1 MLGEAKIVFKNR
13 RSLCGAGISEAGAA
27 ETDGGKIGREGCA
40 LLLGGFDGLHKG
52 HETLLAAAKQTGLKV
67 AAIAIT
73 GGKGAPI
80 YTEAERDYIFAENGI
95 SAVYP
100 LNFAAIRDMSAAEFA
115 CAVRDEIAPEVC
127 FCGEDFRFG
136 SGGKANGDD
145 FARLSGVPVRVLPV
159 LKDAATGEKIGAE
172 HIKALLKNGDV
183 SATDK
188 LLCGG
193 FILTGEVKKDRGIGA
208 TIGFPTANIFYPEG
222 KTELKKGVYETRAEV
237 GGITYKGITNFGSRP
252 TFGND
257 TVVTETHLIGFRG
270 NLYGKTLTVRFV
282 RYLRDVAA
290 FKNAEELT
298 ARLQADVKR
307 VEEGK

>member
-1 MLGEAKIVFKNR
+1 MQNSAKHCSLQPPR
-13 RSLCGAGISEAGAA
+13 RNKSNCAASVGGAA
-27 ETDGGKIGREGCA
+27 VPFFSTFPPFPPFPPRFS
-40 LLLGGFDGLHKG
+40 GGFALPDS
-52 HETLLAAAKQTGLKV
+52 
-67 AAIAIT
+67 
-73 GGKGAPI
+73 
-80 YTEAERDYIFAENGI
+80 AEYERKSQCRSAYGNG
-95 SAVYP
+95 
-100 LNFAAIRDMSAAEFA
+100 
-115 CAVRDEIAPEVC
+115 
-127 FCGEDFRFG
+127 CGRK
-136 SGGKANGDD
+136 S
-145 FARLSGVPVRVLPV
+145 
-159 LKDAATGEKIGAE
+159 GEKIGAE

-183 SATDK
+183 SAADK

-237 GGITYKGITNFGSRP
+237 GGVTYKGITNFGSRP

-298 ARLQADVKR
+298 ARLHADVKR

>member
-1 MLGEAKIVFKNR
+1 MKLEQQQE
-13 RSLCGAGISEAGAA
+13 L
-27 ETDGGKIGREGCA
+27 
-40 LLLGGFDGLHKG
+40 
-52 HETLLAAAKQTGLKV
+52 
-67 AAIAIT
+67 
-73 GGKGAPI
+73 
-80 YTEAERDYIFAENGI
+80 
-95 SAVYP
+95 
-100 LNFAAIRDMSAAEFA
+100 M
-115 CAVRDEIAPEVC
+115 
-127 FCGEDFRFG
+127 
-136 SGGKANGDD
+136 
-145 FARLSGVPVRVLPV
+145 ARLSIMQKLSLAEAMEILNVSESTIRRIFAKMEKEGVAIRTHGGIQSASGAMTRYSFEYGT
-159 LKDAATGEKIGAE
+159 KTNIEKKTAIARE
-172 HIKALLKNGDV
+172 ACKLLKNGDV
-183 SATDK
+183 SAADK

-237 GGITYKGITNFGSRP
+237 GGVTYKGITNFGSRP

-298 ARLQADVKR
+298 ARLNADVKR